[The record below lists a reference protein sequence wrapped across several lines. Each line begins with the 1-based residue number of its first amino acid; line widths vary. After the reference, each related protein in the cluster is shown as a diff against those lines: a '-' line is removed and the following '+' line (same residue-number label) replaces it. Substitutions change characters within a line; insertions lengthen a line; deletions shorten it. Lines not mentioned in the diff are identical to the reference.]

1 MYVISSD
8 HPNGHNSEPYVM
20 GNMGLEEVN
29 NGDMTR
35 GESISGEAR
44 GLPGVVSRV
53 LLATG

>member
-1 MYVISSD
+1 M
-8 HPNGHNSEPYVM
+8 M

-35 GESISGEAR
+35 GESISGGAR
-44 GLPGVVSRV
+44 GLPDVVSRV

>member
-1 MYVISSD
+1 
-8 HPNGHNSEPYVM
+8 M

-35 GESISGEAR
+35 GECISGGAR